1 MPIQSVVSVAADVT
15 QTTTSVNNAV
25 ETIVNLVPTVLN
37 IISSNAVLMVFFCA
51 GLLGVA
57 IGVIRKLKH

>member
-15 QTTTSVNNAV
+15 QTTTSVNDAV
-25 ETIVNLVPTVLN
+25 ESIVNLVPTVLN
-37 IISSNAVLMVFFCA
+37 IISSNAVLMVFFCS

>member
-1 MPIQSVVSVAADVT
+1 MPIQSFVSVAADVT
-15 QTTTSVNNAV
+15 QTTSSVNDAV
-25 ETIVNLVPTVLN
+25 ESIVNLVPTVLN